1 MKVTLIT
8 ICLVLH
14 TLLAGAQEMKG
25 IKFEKGL
32 SWSQIKEKAKKENK
46 YIFLDA
52 YTTWCG
58 PCKMMSREI
67 FTEASVGQY
76 FNKNFINVAV
86 QLDITAADDQAV
98 KSWYQDAAALRKLYQ
113 LDSYPAYLF
122 FNPQAELVHSIYGA
136 IPVPEE
142 FIRISKEA
150 FNPRK

>member
-1 MKVTLIT
+1 MKITTVLIFFF
-8 ICLVLH
+8 LH
-14 TLLAGAQEMKG
+14 TFLAQAQELKG
-25 IKFEKGL
+25 IRFEKGL
-32 SWSQIKEKAKKENK
+32 SWAQVKEKAKKENK

-58 PCKMMSREI
+58 PCKTMSREI
-67 FTEASVGQY
+67 FTQPSVGDF

-86 QLDITAADDQAV
+86 QMDVTAFDEQDI
-98 KSWYQDAAALRKLYQ
+98 KSWYGDAAALRKLYQ

-122 FNPQAELVHSIYGA
+122 FNPRAELVHSIYGA

-150 FNPRK
+150 FISRK